1 MPVVKTDRLT
11 LISAALL
18 RAAGAS
24 DEEADA
30 VPQAASTPT
39 SPVTTPT
46 V

>member
-30 VPQAASTPT
+30 VATGCVN

-46 V
+46 A